1 MHDAKKILNP
11 IKQFL
16 TIILTYINQ
25 IRYPFN
31 VLWRS
36 VMKKFFKLLL
46 ITFFL
51 KYLNCADAQP
61 QAICPICQENT
72 ATLILQQTPLIKA
85 KDFLD
90 CVCDSLYCQNCANVL
105 EHDRAVRCPVCR
117 TFTKFGSSYLAQEL
131 FAAICSKH
139 PSVDYEP
146 YLDQVTE
153 LLDRRNEKQENL
165 LHVAAETDQADW
177 VSALLNPLLSH
188 GQQPLLGCD
197 ERQET
202 PLHKAKTLKV
212 AKKLISGGANVN
224 NANMWGSTALHIAT
238 FHGRYF
244 IVSELLKRGA
254 NVHATNDDGR
264 TPLHLSRSARITQD
278 LIKHGASVEARD
290 VQQNYPLHTVL
301 ELGCQDRECLEML
314 ITAETLPAANALGET
329 PFTIVQKNGLE
340 NFEIS
345 RFLNH
350 KLISKD

>member
-1 MHDAKKILNP
+1 
-11 IKQFL
+11 
-16 TIILTYINQ
+16 
-25 IRYPFN
+25 
-31 VLWRS
+31 
-36 VMKKFFKLLL
+36 MKNFFKLLL
-46 ITFFL
+46 TIFVL
-51 KYLNCADAQP
+51 KLLNCAEAQP

-72 ATLILQQTPLIKA
+72 ATLILQQIPLIKS
-85 KDFLD
+85 KDLLD
-90 CVCDSLYCQNCANVL
+90 CVCESLYCQHCANVL
-105 EHDRAVRCPVCR
+105 EHDRVVRCPVCR

-131 FAAICSKH
+131 FAAIYSKH

-212 AKKLISGGANVN
+212 AKKLLSGGANVN

-244 IVSELLKRGA
+244 IVNELLKRGA
-254 NVHATNDDGR
+254 NVHATNDDGK
-264 TPLHLSRSARITQD
+264 TPLHLSRSARITQE
-278 LIKHGASVEARD
+278 LIKHGASIAARD

-314 ITAETLPAANALGET
+314 INSETLQAANAQGET
-329 PFTIVQKNGLE
+329 PFTIVKKHGPDHLE
-340 NFEIS
+340 ID
-345 RFLNH
+345 RFLTK
-350 KLISKD
+350 KLISED